1 MESKHKFIT
10 IQSYLS
16 DITDYV
22 RKIII
27 QNKLSQNYIDNKKY
41 RRF

>member
-1 MESKHKFIT
+1 METKHKFIT

-16 DITDYV
+16 DIADYV

-27 QNKLSQNYIDNKKY
+27 QNKLSENYMDKEKY